1 MAKKKKRKKKIR
13 RKPAIFSWVFLVG
26 LGTFFV
32 SNSIEMTV
40 YVVIGFYVGKYILK
54 LLLKG
59 FWQLL
64 TRNRSIEAIDEM
76 DGIEFEYFLCDLF
89 EDHGYKAE
97 VTKAS
102 GDFGA
107 DLILYKKDEI
117 IVVQAKRYSGNVGV
131 KAVQEVVAAT
141 PYYNG
146 TDAWV
151 VSNSYFTKAAIE
163 LAERNN
169 VYLIDRDELI
179 KLI

>member
-1 MAKKKKRKKKIR
+1 MVKKKKKKIR
-13 RKPAIFSWVFLVG
+13 RKPVIFSWVFIVG
-26 LGTFFV
+26 LVAFFV
-32 SNSIEMTV
+32 TNSLEITA
-40 YVVIGFYVGKYILK
+40 YIILGFYIGKFILK

-59 FWQLL
+59 IWQLL
-64 TRNRSIEAIDEM
+64 TRNKSIEAIDVM

-97 VTKAS
+97 ITKAS

-107 DLILYKKDEI
+107 DLILYKKDEV

-163 LAERNN
+163 LAERNE

-179 KLI
+179 KMI